1 MLRPFL
7 PCSIALLVLLAAAC
21 TGSAESGPADSGL
34 ASVST
39 ADSAVSAPADS
50 LGAGDATG
58 VAPGSS
64 DASGTGGLGSLQAR
78 QPAGGA
84 SASLLDST
92 AVVRALY
99 VNRWAAQSRN
109 RMRSLI
115 AMADTT
121 VVNAF
126 VLDMKDEFGL
136 NFAAEDSTLRRNAGD
151 AGRVPRLGELLD
163 TLKAHD
169 IMPIARIV
177 VFKDSVAARLNPQET
192 IRTPDGST
200 WRDEKGVAWVSPYS
214 GAVREYNIRVAEE
227 LVRLGF
233 SEIQFDY
240 VRFPEPYSRLATQV
254 FPGANGVSKPDA
266 IAEFLEAARKRVNA
280 LGVRSTADV
289 FGLTTTV
296 NGPLEVGQHW
306 EKLAP
311 YADVLLP
318 MVYPSHY
325 PPGSFNISRPNA
337 DPYGIV
343 KTAIT
348 RARERNEALGL
359 GGERVRAYLQ
369 AFSLGQPPYG
379 ANEVAEQIRA
389 VHDSGFNGW
398 VLWHP
403 GSRYDIF
410 VEALLP

>member
-21 TGSAESGPADSGL
+21 TGSAESGSADSGL
-34 ASVST
+34 SYAST

-58 VAPGSS
+58 AAPGSS

-177 VFKDSVAARLNPQET
+177 VFKDSV
-192 IRTPDGST
+192 
-200 WRDEKGVAWVSPYS
+200 
-214 GAVREYNIRVAEE
+214 
-227 LVRLGF
+227 
-233 SEIQFDY
+233 
-240 VRFPEPYSRLATQV
+240 
-254 FPGANGVSKPDA
+254 
-266 IAEFLEAARKRVNA
+266 
-280 LGVRSTADV
+280 
-289 FGLTTTV
+289 
-296 NGPLEVGQHW
+296 
-306 EKLAP
+306 
-311 YADVLLP
+311 
-318 MVYPSHY
+318 
-325 PPGSFNISRPNA
+325 
-337 DPYGIV
+337 
-343 KTAIT
+343 
-348 RARERNEALGL
+348 
-359 GGERVRAYLQ
+359 
-369 AFSLGQPPYG
+369 
-379 ANEVAEQIRA
+379 
-389 VHDSGFNGW
+389 
-398 VLWHP
+398 
-403 GSRYDIF
+403 
-410 VEALLP
+410 